1 MNTLEQTIGNTP
13 LVKLQRL
20 GPDNGSE
27 VWVKLEGNNPAGSV
41 KDRAALSMIVEAE
54 KRGEIQ
60 SGDVL
65 IEATSGNTGIALAMI
80 AALKG
85 YRMKLLMPDNMSQER
100 RAAMRAYGAE
110 LILVSKEQ
118 GMEGARDLA
127 LEMAQRGE
135 GKLLDQFNNP
145 DNPYAHYTTT
155 GPEIW
160 RDTDGKVDIF
170 VAGVGTGGT
179 VSGVGKGLKAH
190 NPDVKIV
197 AVEPTDSA
205 VLSGGK
211 PGPHKIQGIGAGF
224 IPKTYDSSVVDE
236 IIQVEGDDAI
246 RTSRELAQKE
256 GLLVGISSGAAVYAA
271 VQLARLPENEGK
283 TIVALLPDTGERYLS
298 TALYAFEEYPL

>member
-60 SGDVL
+60 PGDVL

-160 RDTDGKVDIF
+160 QQTAGRITHF
-170 VAGVGTGGT
+170 VSSMGTTGTITGV
-179 VSGVGKGLKAH
+179 SRFLR
-190 NPDVKIV
+190 
-197 AVEPTDSA
+197 EQS
-205 VLSGGK
+205 K
-211 PGPHKIQGIGAGF
+211 P
-224 IPKTYDSSVVDE
+224 V
-236 IIQVEGDDAI
+236 
-246 RTSRELAQKE
+246 
-256 GLLVGISSGAAVYAA
+256 
-271 VQLARLPENEGK
+271 
-283 TIVALLPDTGERYLS
+283 TIVGLQPEEGSSIPGIRRWPAEYMPGSLTLRWWIRCWIFISRMLRTPCVSWRCGK
-298 TALYAFEEYPL
+298 AFSAASVRAAR

>member
-1 MNTLEQTIGNTP
+1 M
-13 LVKLQRL
+13 

-54 KRGEIQ
+54 KRGEIKP
-60 SGDVL
+60 GDVL

-110 LILVSKEQ
+110 LILVTKEQ

-127 LEMAQRGE
+127 LEMAERGE

-160 RDTDGKVDIF
+160 QQTNGAYYPFCLKHGHHRHHHRRVAFSARAGIKPVTIVGLQPEEGSSIPGIRRWPAEYMPGIF
-170 VAGVGTGGT
+170 NASAGGYRCW
-179 VSGVGKGLKAH
+179 
-190 NPDVKIV
+190 I
-197 AVEPTDSA
+197 
-205 VLSGGK
+205 
-211 PGPHKIQGIGAGF
+211 F
-224 IPKTYDSSVVDE
+224 ISS
-236 IIQVEGDDAI
+236 DAEN
-246 RTSRELAQKE
+246 TMRELAVRE
-256 GLLVGISSGAAVYAA
+256 GIFCGVSSGGAVAGALRVAQAKSWRGGGGDY
-271 VQLARLPENEGK
+271 LRSRRSLPFHRRLRRR
-283 TIVALLPDTGERYLS
+283 TL
-298 TALYAFEEYPL
+298 